1 MSFSAIIHTLH
12 ELNDNSKQS
21 RMYFIRENLRAQVK
35 TEQTHRQINTDS
47 GYQQQVSAVLLL
59 LFQVGFSTPLFKKK
73 IKLCMYTEKNI
84 WNTKHKEIIPLYK
97 KYVNVQ
103 LYILFQTIFCYIK
116 IFFFFSQ
123 NWHYNEY
130 AVCVFYHLTQE
141 HFSMYLLF

>member
-35 TEQTHRQINTDS
+35 TEQTHGQINTDS

-73 IKLCMYTEKNI
+73 KKLYMYTEKNI
-84 WNTKHKEIIPLYK
+84 WNTKHKEIIPLFK

-116 IFFFFSQ
+116 IYFSFHKIGTIMNMQ
-123 NWHYNEY
+123 L
-130 AVCVFYHLTQE
+130 CVFYHLTQE